1 MNNYDIRTKPYD
13 LLVELVKA
21 KNKGE
26 IKKGLMTEMQ
36 INNLSFELLLFYL
49 MFIIGYLNSNEISK
63 NIGDINLLIRRMDS
77 NLIEKQTDKKIIQK
91 YDVNMIKLLYQ
102 AHASYT
108 NIDTFEKL
116 KNRIITLPESIKIHK
131 YYINFLIFLNNFIIL
146 NNSIRTSVRTPPE
159 IIEIKNKIKEI
170 FSIIVHFTYESQKG
184 THIHIEKEILFR
196 IKYIIIELIKKFNQ
210 YKLISPIQCLEQKK
224 CTDIIF
230 LNSLEQHIKNFEKA
244 KKIYLYKK

>member
-1 MNNYDIRTKPYD
+1 MSDDIRTKPYD

-49 MFIIGYLNSNEISK
+49 MFIIGYLNSDEIRK
-63 NIGDINLLIRRMDS
+63 NIGDINLLIRNMET
-77 NLIEKQTDKKIIQK
+77 NLIEKQTDKKIMQN
-91 YDVNMIKLLYQ
+91 YDPNMIKLLYQ

-116 KNRIITLPESIKIHK
+116 KNRIITLPDSIKIHK

-146 NNSIRTSVRTPPE
+146 NNSIRPSVRTPPQ
-159 IIEIKNKIKEI
+159 IMQIKNKIKEI
-170 FSIIVHFTYESQKG
+170 FNIIVHFTYESQKG
-184 THIHIEKEILFR
+184 THIHIEREILFI
-196 IKYIIIELIKKFNQ
+196 IKYKIIELIKVFNQ
-210 YKLISPIQCLEQKK
+210 YKLKSPIQCLEQTK

-230 LNSLEQHIKNFEKA
+230 LDSLEQHIKNFEKA